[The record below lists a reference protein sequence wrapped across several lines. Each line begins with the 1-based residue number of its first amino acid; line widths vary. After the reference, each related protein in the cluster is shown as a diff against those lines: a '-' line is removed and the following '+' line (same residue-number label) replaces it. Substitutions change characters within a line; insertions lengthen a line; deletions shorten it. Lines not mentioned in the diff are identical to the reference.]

1 MYDRVLLPTDGSD
14 DALAAS
20 EHAFDIASTYG
31 ADLYAVFAVDE
42 TLMATDAYGGVTFD
56 QVESAGEEA
65 LDEIERRARSRG
77 IEAVRTEVITGSP
90 YRAIRE
96 YAEDK
101 DVDLIVMGT
110 HGRTGV
116 ERYLLGSVTEKIVRT
131 ADVPVLTV
139 RPDE

>member
-1 MYDRVLLPTDGSD
+1 MYERVLLPTDGSD
-14 DALAAS
+14 EALEAS
-20 EHAFDIASTYG
+20 EHAFDIASTYD
-31 ADLYAVFAVDE
+31 ADLYTVFAVDD

-65 LDEIERRARSRG
+65 LDEIERRARNRG
-77 IEAVRTEVITGSP
+77 IEDVRSEVISGSP
-90 YRAIRE
+90 HLAIRE
-96 YAEDK
+96 YADDK

-116 ERYLLGSVTEKIVRT
+116 ERYLLGSVTEKIIRT
-131 ADVPVLTV
+131 ADAPVLTV

>member
-14 DALAAS
+14 
-20 EHAFDIASTYG
+20 
-31 ADLYAVFAVDE
+31 
-42 TLMATDAYGGVTFD
+42 
-56 QVESAGEEA
+56 EA

-90 YRAIRE
+90 HRAIRE

-101 DVDLIVMGT
+101 DVDLIVIGT

-139 RPDE
+139 RPEE